1 MSRGEHTIT
10 LKKRA
15 ENTKNGDLVF
25 RREGVRATVYINKRI
40 FVRGQV
46 PQEIT
51 LSASE
56 PIFRLPHNL
65 DPDVTA
71 ARVAALEAK
80 ATKKRAQADAMLE
93 RARELGNKAE
103 IESAKLTALS

>member
-1 MSRGEHTIT
+1 MSRGEQTII
-10 LKKRA
+10 LHRRP
-15 ENTKNGDLVF
+15 EPTKNGDLVF
-25 RREGVRATVYINKRI
+25 RREGVRATVYVNKRI

-46 PQEIT
+46 PEEIT

-71 ARVAALEAK
+71 ARVEALEAK
-80 ATKKRAQADAMLE
+80 ATKKRAQADAMLA
-93 RARELGNKAE
+93 RARELGNAAE
-103 IESAKLTALS
+103 VEAAKLTAVS